1 MVKNKLLKTILLIL
15 IIPLIAEVFFFNFRF
30 WESLFFKKQI
40 PCVFV
45 QMGNNITIA
54 DINEPV
60 KNIHLDLSNRG
71 MDNKPVHMQIHLYD
85 EANSDLVLPV
95 TEVVPQIEESNYI
108 RIYPD
113 GNVREITIEFDK
125 NEVPDAAGIGVTL
138 NETRPF
144 YFEALRFIVMVVI
157 ISLFMIFRPGSAIYK
172 MPLCGADKKIT
183 DRNKIF
189 ALLMMSS
196 LAFLWI
202 LIIYAF
208 NIDTTPYYKAGHVE
222 AIYTYQAESLL
233 KGHTWL
239 DYEPPKYLSEMENP
253 YDFNERVKISRQ
265 TGESFKLDFAFFE
278 GKYYSYYGIV
288 PTLLFYLPF
297 VALTGLHLSNSVP
310 ILIMGILYIIF
321 SFLLVYKLIRRHYSD
336 VSLGV
341 YFLLTAVFV
350 FGTGAFYCAGS
361 PHIYAVAFIS
371 ALMFTVIAL
380 YNWISAS
387 DKHFADIS
395 KPLSKARLIL
405 GAVFM
410 GLAVG
415 SRPVFGLYALL
426 ALPLFY
432 SEIKE
437 RLFFSKKGIANTL
450 CVIAPLL
457 VIGSALLYF
466 NKLRF
471 GSFFDFGNTYN
482 LSEMDLQNRH
492 FAMRRLWLGF
502 FEYLFQ
508 PLKITGT
515 FPYVESVYDYQKTS
529 TDYMGYMF
537 FDPVFGGYF
546 ALCPVC
552 LVVFLIRKF
561 RKSLNEMKAFW
572 LCAVSLAFAA
582 FLIVLDIEMTG
593 ITLRY
598 QMDFGM
604 LLVIPAVF
612 ILIALIKKA
621 ENSTYK
627 NAFRIVLLAL
637 IVLAGITVFNN
648 LFIMLADEKAR
659 PLLFTSQRL
668 YYSLKYLVF
677 SLR

>member
-1 MVKNKLLKTILLIL
+1 MIKNKLLRTILLIL

-40 PCVFV
+40 NCLYV
-45 QMGNNITIA
+45 QTGNKITIA

-60 KNIHLDLSNRG
+60 KNIYLDFSNRG
-71 MDNKPVHMQIHLYD
+71 MDKKAVHMRIHLYD

-95 TEVVPQIEESNYI
+95 TEVVPQITESNYI

-113 GNVREITIEFDK
+113 GNVRELTIEFDM
-125 NEVPDAAGIGVTL
+125 NEVPDAGGIGIKL

-144 YFEALRFIVMVVI
+144 CFEALRFIAMVVI

-172 MPLCGADKKIT
+172 MPLCGADKRMS
-183 DRNKIF
+183 DRNKIYT
-189 ALLMMSS
+189 LVM
-196 LAFLWI
+196 LASAICLWVI
-202 LIIYAF
+202 LVYAF
-208 NIDTTPYYKAGHVE
+208 NIDTTNYYKAGHVE

-233 KGHTWL
+233 KGHVWL
-239 DYEPPKYLSEMENP
+239 DYDPPKYLSEMENP
-253 YDFNERVKISRQ
+253 YDFNARVKSAEQ
-265 TGESFKLDFAFFE
+265 AGEYFKLDFAFFE
-278 GKYYSYYGIV
+278 GRYYSYYGIV

-297 VALTGLHLSNSVP
+297 VALTGLHLNNSVP
-310 ILIMGILYIIF
+310 VLLMGIFYILF
-321 SFLLVYKLIRRHYSD
+321 SFLLIYKIIRRHYPD

-341 YFLLTAVFV
+341 YFLLSAVFV

-361 PHIYAVAFIS
+361 PHIYSVAFIA

-387 DKHFADIS
+387 DKHFADS
-395 KPLSKARLIL
+395 RKPLSKARLIL

-415 SRPVFGLYALL
+415 SRPVFGLYAFL
-426 ALPLFY
+426 AFPLFY
-432 SEIKE
+432 SEIKDK
-437 RLFFSKKGIANTL
+437 LFFSKKGIANTV

-457 VIGSALLYF
+457 LIGSAILYF
-466 NKLRF
+466 NKIRF

-482 LSEMDLQNRH
+482 LSEMDLNNRH
-492 FAMRRLWLGF
+492 LGIRRLWLGF

-508 PLKITGT
+508 PLKISGT
-515 FPYVESVYDYQKTS
+515 FPYVESVYDYQKIG

-552 LVVFLIRKF
+552 LAVFFLK
-561 RKSLNEMKAFW
+561 KCKQALKDMKAFW
-572 LCAVSLAFAA
+572 LCVISLAFAA
-582 FLIVLDIEMTG
+582 ALLILDIELTG

-604 LLVIPAVF
+604 LIAIPA
-612 ILIALIKKA
+612 ILILIVLIKKA

-627 NAFRIVLLAL
+627 NAFRIMLLAL

-659 PLLFTSQRL
+659 PLLYTSPRL